1 MEILESVLC
10 ALAAIVVVSCLYP
23 LRLGRTDAYAFYVRP
38 EGRRQ
43 TAKVHRHHSL
53 WRYLFRYLIA
63 HKNYLLNTA
72 AMWGVACVLP
82 VLLGQMEA
90 RFVLPIGFAILSLNT
105 PLCILL
111 SCDPALERAVR
122 FLPGQLACFLFSAC
136 VIIVLAAT
144 VITGASNAATADRS
158 LNLVPF
164 RGLQETWGM
173 PEPKKIA
180 QTVAN
185 VVMFIPLGLMMPVA
199 FRRMRNFWKTAL
211 SLALFSFAIE
221 FTQYFTGRSA
231 DIDDLMLNTLGGVL
245 GYLLFFVVSKLPR
258 KSILTR

>member
-1 MEILESVLC
+1 MFMIREILGYCIISAVC
-10 ALAAIVVVSCLYP
+10 
-23 LRLGRTDAYAFYVRP
+23 
-38 EGRRQ
+38 
-43 TAKVHRHHSL
+43 
-53 WRYLFRYLIA
+53 
-63 HKNYLLNTA
+63 
-72 AMWGVACVLP
+72 
-82 VLLGQMEA
+82 LLGMA
-90 RFVLPIGFAILSLNT
+90 VLYAPICF
-105 PLCILL
+105 LL
-111 SCDPALERAVR
+111 RKRVPPAK
-122 FLPGQLACFLFSAC
+122 QLACFLFSAC

-164 RGLQETWGM
+164 RGLQETWSM

-180 QTVAN
+180 QTAAN

-231 DIDDLMLNTLGGVL
+231 DIDDLMLNTLGGML
-245 GYLLFFVVSKLPR
+245 GYLIFFVVSRLFWKKRPRRTGRAYHRSVR
-258 KSILTR
+258 KS